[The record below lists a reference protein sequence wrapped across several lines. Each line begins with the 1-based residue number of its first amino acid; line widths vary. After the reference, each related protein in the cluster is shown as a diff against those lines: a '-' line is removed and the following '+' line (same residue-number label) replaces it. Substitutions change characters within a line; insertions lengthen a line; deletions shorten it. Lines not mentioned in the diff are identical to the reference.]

1 MRRLLALAAL
11 TALVSF
17 ASLAHAQTN
26 PLHVLCSNGMRAVVE
41 ELKPQLER
49 AAGQTLSIEYG
60 TSASVRQKIEAGAE
74 FDVAVLT
81 VEVIDALAKAGK
93 VVPDSVGALGR
104 SPVGVGVRAG
114 AALPDLETADGVKKA
129 FLNAKSVTWVGSGA
143 ARAQV
148 DKMLASLGIA
158 DAVAAKL
165 ALVQSVEEGLDRV
178 ADGKSDITV
187 MLASEI
193 LPAPGVKY
201 AGRFP
206 APYTGYVSFAGAA
219 GAGSHARTAA
229 DRVVAALHAPATLN
243 VYAAKGMELPH

>member
-1 MRRLLALAAL
+1 
-11 TALVSF
+11 
-17 ASLAHAQTN
+17 
-26 PLHVLCSNGMRAVVE
+26 
-41 ELKPQLER
+41 
-49 AAGQTLSIEYG
+49 
-60 TSASVRQKIEAGAE
+60 VRDKIEKGAQ

-93 VVPDSVGALGR
+93 VAPDSVGALGR
-104 SPVGVGVRAG
+104 SPVGIGVRAG
-114 AALPDLETADGVKKA
+114 AALPNLETADGVKKA
-129 FLNAKSVTWVGSGA
+129 FLDAKSVTWVGAGA

-148 DKMLASLGIA
+148 DKMLASLGIT

-178 ADGKSDITV
+178 ADGKSDLAV

-219 GAGSHARTAA
+219 GASTHSRAAA
-229 DRVVAALHAPATLN
+229 DRMVSALHSPATLN
-243 VYAAKGMELPH
+243 VYAAKGMELPK

>member
-1 MRRLLALAAL
+1 MRKPLALAAL
-11 TALVSF
+11 IALASF

-26 PLHVLCSNGMRAVVE
+26 ALRVLCSNGMRAVVE

-49 AAGQTLSIEYG
+49 AAGQPLSIEYG
-60 TSASVRQKIEAGAE
+60 TSAGVREKIEKGAE
-74 FDVAVLT
+74 LDVAVLT

-93 VVPDSVGALGR
+93 VAPDSVSALGR

-114 AALPDLETADGVKKA
+114 AALPDLESADGVKKA
-129 FLNAKSVTWVGSGA
+129 FLDAKSVTWVGAGA

-165 ALVQSVEEGLDRV
+165 ELVQTVEEGLDRV

-219 GAGSHARTAA
+219 GASTHARAA
-229 DRVVAALHAPATLN
+229 VDRVVAALRAPSTSSI
-243 VYAAKGMELPH
+243 YAAKGMELPH

>member
-1 MRRLLALAAL
+1 MRRPLAVAAL
-11 TALVSF
+11 IVLASF
-17 ASLAHAQTN
+17 ASLAHAQTTA
-26 PLHVLCSNGMRAVVE
+26 LRVLCSNGMRAVVE

-49 AAGQTLSIEYG
+49 AAGQPLSIEYG
-60 TSASVRQKIEAGAE
+60 TSADVRKKIEAGAE
-74 FDVAVLT
+74 VDVAVLT

-93 VVPDSVGALGR
+93 VAPDSVGALGR
-104 SPVGVGVRAG
+104 SPVGIGVRAG
-114 AALPDLETADGVKKA
+114 ATMPNLDTADGVKKA
-129 FLNAKSVTWVGSGA
+129 FLDAKSVTWVGAGA

-158 DAVAAKL
+158 DAVNAKL

-193 LPAPGVKY
+193 LPAPSLKY
-201 AGRFP
+201 AGKFP

-219 GAGSHARTAA
+219 GASTHARAAA
-229 DRVVAALHAPATLN
+229 DRVVSALRAPATLN